1 MILPEDEGGWFQSL
15 FVRKPNFSYGGLLFF
30 SRKKYETN
38 QGFKN
43 EIMSGHDELVLI
55 PEEEIDTSDISE
67 NESDDQNT
75 KTINDQSVE
84 MVGLFIF
91 EILRSFPWQMVLD
104 HQV

>member
-1 MILPEDEGGWFQSL
+1 M
-15 FVRKPNFSYGGLLFF
+15 RKPNFSYGGLLFF
-30 SRKKYETN
+30 SRIKYETN

-75 KTINDQSVE
+75 KTVNDQSVE
-84 MVGLFIF
+84 MVGLFNF
-91 EILRSFPWQMVLD
+91 RDFDKFSVANGTR
-104 HQV
+104 